1 MKWCLDCHRAP
12 ENFLRPTSEVFNM
25 DWNSG
30 SAEQQREAGLKLKQ
44 DWKINPPVNCG
55 GCHR

>member
-12 ENFLRPTSEVFNM
+12 ENFLRPPSEIFNM
-25 DWNSG
+25 SWHPG
-30 SAEQQREAGLKLKQ
+30 SLSEQLEIGTKFKEE
-44 DWKINPPVNCG
+44 WKVNPPVTCG

>member
-12 ENFLRPTSEVFNM
+12 ENCLRPPSEIFNM
-25 DWNSG
+25 NWHPESDAKQLEIGTKFKYEWN
-30 SAEQQREAGLKLKQ
+30 
-44 DWKINPPVNCG
+44 INPPVSCG